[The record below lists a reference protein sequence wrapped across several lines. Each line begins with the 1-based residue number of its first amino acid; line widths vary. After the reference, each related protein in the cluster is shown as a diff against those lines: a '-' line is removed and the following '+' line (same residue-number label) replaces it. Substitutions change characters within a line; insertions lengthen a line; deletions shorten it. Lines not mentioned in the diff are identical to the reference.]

1 MCVIDILKK
10 TAGIAVKVVRQ
21 IQPLLPPLRQLI
33 PAFNAAVA
41 VLQGVVDTADRD
53 GI

>member
-10 TAGIAVKVVRQ
+10 TAGIAVNVVRQ
-21 IQPLLPPLRQLI
+21 IQPLLPPLRQPI
-33 PAFNAAVA
+33 PAFNDAVA
-41 VLQGVVDTADRD
+41 VLQGIVDAAGRD